1 MRYLPKTPLLFA
13 MLCLTCALGNAFAQE
28 QRPLSVGVYA
38 AYNLNIHDA
47 KFAYPPYSAGYITPD
62 APYGIQLSHGVAL
75 GAAAEYRLSEMFR
88 LNLRGGFASQASDF
102 LRYESL
108 GQVGLADGTSAEASS
123 RHRFHQTTKA
133 ITIEP
138 GVSVQIIKDIVPL
151 VLSVGCKADFFIEKK
166 YEYVEELVLSTQGG
180 FSDGFGVNARMRNA
194 QSGTIPVVYTPL
206 FSLYG
211 GVETRFTVASIDI
224 VPSVRYYFPLTSIT
238 ALENWRIS
246 TLQAGFAV
254 MF

>member
-1 MRYLPKTPLLFA
+1 MRYLPKAHILFA
-13 MLCLTCALGNAFAQE
+13 VLCLTCALSTAFAQE

-38 AYNLNIHDA
+38 AYNLNTHDA
-47 KFAYPPYSAGYITPD
+47 KFAYTPD
-62 APYGIQLSHGVAL
+62 ATFLNVQNAPYGIQLSHGVAL
-75 GAAAEYRLSEMFR
+75 GAAAEYRLSETFR
-88 LNLRGGFASQASDF
+88 LNLRGGFVSQAVDF
-102 LRYESL
+102 LRYESFN
-108 GQVGLADGTSAEASS
+108 VGTIDGTSAEGLS
-123 RHRFHQTTKA
+123 RHRFRQTTKA

-138 GVSVQIIKDIVPL
+138 GVSVQIIKEIVPL
-151 VLSVGCKADFFIEKK
+151 ALSVGCKADFFIEKK
-166 YEYVEELVLSTQGG
+166 YEYAEELVLPTWGR
-180 FSDGFGVNARMRNA
+180 FSDGVGVDRRVRNV
-194 QSGTIPVVYTPL
+194 QNGTIPVVYTPL

-211 GVETRFTVASIDI
+211 GVETRFTVAGIDI

>member
-1 MRYLPKTPLLFA
+1 MRYLPKASIFFA
-13 MLCLTCALGNAFAQE
+13 MLCLTCSLGSAFAQE
-28 QRPLSVGVYA
+28 QRPLSVGGYA
-38 AYNLNIHDA
+38 AYNLNTHDA
-47 KFAYPPYSAGYITPD
+47 KFAHVPYSGYITQD
-62 APYGIQLSHGVAL
+62 TPYGVQLSHGVAL
-75 GAAAEYRLSEMFR
+75 GAAAEYRLSEMLR

-108 GQVGLADGTSAEASS
+108 GQVGFPDGTSADGLFL
-123 RHRFHQTTKA
+123 HRFRQTTKA

-138 GVSVQIIKDIVPL
+138 GVSAQIIKDIVPL
-151 VLSVGCKADFFIEKK
+151 ALSVGCKADFFIEKK
-166 YEYVEELVLSTQGG
+166 FEYAEELVLPTGG
-180 FSDGFGVNARMRNA
+180 FFETGSRLRNV
-194 QSGTIPVVYTPL
+194 QSGTIPGVYTPL

-211 GVETRFTVASIDI
+211 GVETRFTVVGIDI

>member
-1 MRYLPKTPLLFA
+1 MRYFPKKYVLFA
-13 MLCLTCALGNAFAQE
+13 VLCLTCTFGSAFAQE

-47 KFAYPPYSAGYITPD
+47 KFAYTPDATYLNAQD
-62 APYGIQLSHGVAL
+62 APYGVQHSHGVAL

-102 LRYESL
+102 LRYEAF
-108 GQVGLADGTSAEASS
+108 GPVGIADGTSAEGLS
-123 RHRFHQTTKA
+123 RHRFRQTTKA

-151 VLSVGCKADFFIEKK
+151 ALSVGCKADFFIEKK
-166 YEYVEELVLSTQGG
+166 YEYAEELVLPTVVG
-180 FSDGFGVNARMRNA
+180 FSDGVGVDRRVRNV

-211 GVETRFTVASIDI
+211 GVETRFTVVGIDI

-238 ALENWRIS
+238 ALEYWRIS